1 MLSLM
6 TVVTASQA
14 MVLCIGCDGHVAI
27 EPVGHDHCADGT
39 HLCESDAAVHDI
51 RLVPSAGGAN
61 CRGCTDIPIA
71 QEIGRGPSTSAAMF
85 AFSAYTQSPPD
96 DGAQAGFES
105 QVSDSPQAIPLSSIV
120 LQV

>member
-1 MLSLM
+1 LS
-6 TVVTASQA
+6 
-14 MVLCIGCDGHVAI
+14 
-27 EPVGHDHCADGT
+27 PVGHDHGADGT

-51 RLVPSAGGAN
+51 RLVPSAAA
-61 CRGCTDIPIA
+61 RTAADARIFRSPRRSA
-71 QEIGRGPSTSAAMF
+71 RGPSTSAAMF